1 VITNEVGDDRLK
13 RHGNDRQEN
22 WACEAAF
29 VCIVIAL
36 ASPEI
41 AKSEEHSQLVDTGVI
56 FSAKQVERSAKS
68 YRMLTPPFWTP
79 STEEIARLEVQLK
92 PYLEGVATP
101 EARVIAAKLGRY
113 KRQYLGYTDG
123 GKKWI
128 FVNSF
133 CDWKDDGFWRDRL
146 IIVKDGGT
154 CFFKVRYDVSS
165 SRFDQLQI
173 NGEA

>member
-1 VITNEVGDDRLK
+1 MGRRIRL
-13 RHGNDRQEN
+13 
-22 WACEAAF
+22 CEAAF
-29 VCIVIAL
+29 ICMVIAL
-36 ASPEI
+36 ASPGI
-41 AKSEEHSQLVDTGVI
+41 AKSQEHSRLVDTGVI
-56 FSAKQVERSAKS
+56 FSAKQVERSAEF

-92 PYLEGVATP
+92 PYLEGLATP
-101 EARVIAAKLGRY
+101 KAKVIAAKLGRY

-133 CDWKDDGFWRDRL
+133 CRWKQDGFWQDSL
-146 IIVKDGGT
+146 IIAQDGGT
-154 CFFKVRYDVSS
+154 CFFRVRYDVSRS
-165 SRFDQLQI
+165 QFDQLEI